1 MLPNS
6 VLNNAKY
13 HNRASMISKERKVG
27 TKRILVSAWPEF
39 TTWEINFNSTKE
51 VMTAISLPGGKSSN
65 YNHPHPQVIFSV
77 CPFCSVW
84 KIAMVGSVVL
94 GNFFPHQ
101 YIWILLILISPSS
114 SMFLVPQC
122 WFVSIVLWH
131 ILHND
136 L

>member
-1 MLPNS
+1 MSMKLKTKKKSTQFLKIITGKIMLPNS

-77 CPFCSVW
+77 CSFCSVW

-94 GNFFPHQ
+94 GNFFP
-101 YIWILLILISPSS
+101 ISIFESS
-114 SMFLVPQC
+114 
-122 WFVSIVLWH
+122 
-131 ILHND
+131 
-136 L
+136 